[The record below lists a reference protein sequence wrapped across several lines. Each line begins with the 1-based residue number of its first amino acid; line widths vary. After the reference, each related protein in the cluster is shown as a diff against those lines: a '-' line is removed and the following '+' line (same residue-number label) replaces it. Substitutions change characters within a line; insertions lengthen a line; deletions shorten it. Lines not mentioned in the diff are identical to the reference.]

1 MSSGEK
7 IDKLL
12 AENNGILT
20 TKELE
25 EVGIFRQTLPELIKR
40 GKLEKIRHGT
50 YISPEVLVDE
60 MYGIQLRSDKIV
72 FSHETALY
80 LHDLTDRD
88 PLTYTVTVPRG
99 YGTGRLRESGISVVT
114 VKPDMFEIGVTKG
127 KTIHGREISVYD
139 MERTICDI
147 IKARGKMDKDTYY
160 NALRRYADS
169 DRKDISKLME
179 YAKRMKIYKQVREE
193 MEGFLV

>member
-1 MSSGEK
+1 MISGEK

-25 EVGIFRQTLPELIKR
+25 EAGIFRQTLPELIKR

-114 VKPDMFEIGVTKG
+114 VMPDMFKIGVTKG

>member
-25 EVGIFRQTLPELIKR
+25 EAGIFRQTLPELIKR

>member
-25 EVGIFRQTLPELIKR
+25 EAGIFRQTLPELIKR

-114 VKPDMFEIGVTKG
+114 VMPDMFKIGVTKG

>member
-1 MSSGEK
+1 
-7 IDKLL
+7 
-12 AENNGILT
+12 
-20 TKELE
+20 
-25 EVGIFRQTLPELIKR
+25 
-40 GKLEKIRHGT
+40 
-50 YISPEVLVDE
+50 
-60 MYGIQLRSDKIV
+60 
-72 FSHETALY
+72 
-80 LHDLTDRD
+80 
-88 PLTYTVTVPRG
+88 
-99 YGTGRLRESGISVVT
+99 
-114 VKPDMFEIGVTKG
+114 MFEIGVTKG